1 MQIRRIFSLCCFL
14 LLAIAATSQTQS
26 AGNSI
31 IGSWTGKLKVGVTQL
46 TIVLHFEQA
55 DGSLKC
61 TIDSPD
67 QNAKGISVHNDYIS
81 ADSIALSIN
90 SLGAAYRARIDGDKL
105 IGSFSQ
111 MGYSFPLTM
120 TKGAY
125 TLRRPQTP
133 QAPFPYL
140 TEEVTFFN
148 AADNSTL
155 AGTLT
160 YPIGYKA
167 TDKVPVV
174 IMVSGSGLQNRDE
187 EIFSHKPFL
196 VIADYLARNGIASLR
211 YDDRAYGAST
221 GGDRVGSKALT
232 PDYMRDAQAGTD
244 YLRRLN
250 KFSLIGVLGHSEGA
264 NIAFM
269 LGSRQCTDFVIS
281 MAGVGVRVD
290 EALTEQYNAI
300 LQSQGQP
307 MKIDTAQYRKIAQAA
322 NSEWM
327 NWFIDYDP
335 AADITATAC
344 PVLAINGD
352 KDCQVISSQNLPAIK
367 KQLQQNPQNLV
378 KEYPSLNHLFQHCQT
393 GLPAEYNDIE
403 ETIAPEVLS
412 DIVKWIN
419 SLK

>member
-46 TIVLHFEQA
+46 TLVLHFEQA
-55 DGSLKC
+55 YGSIKC

-67 QNAKGISVHNDYIS
+67 QNARGISVHNDYIS

-125 TLRRPQTP
+125 MLRRPQTP

-140 TEEVTFFN
+140 TEEVTFCN
-148 AADNSTL
+148 AADKSTL

-160 YPIGYKA
+160 YPVGYKA

-269 LGSRQCTDFVIS
+269 LGSRQCADFVIS

-290 EALTEQYNAI
+290 EALTE
-300 LQSQGQP
+300 
-307 MKIDTAQYRKIAQAA
+307 
-322 NSEWM
+322 
-327 NWFIDYDP
+327 
-335 AADITATAC
+335 
-344 PVLAINGD
+344 
-352 KDCQVISSQNLPAIK
+352 
-367 KQLQQNPQNLV
+367 
-378 KEYPSLNHLFQHCQT
+378 
-393 GLPAEYNDIE
+393 
-403 ETIAPEVLS
+403 
-412 DIVKWIN
+412 
-419 SLK
+419 